1 MSNQQIPVLDH
12 ATMHSLID
20 RVIVKITH
28 QVAKI
33 DLTGSNFAPSEQDP
47 TKLYSVQTVLD
58 GLYHEKWEFCADREF
73 FHRVT
78 ENMMESKSD
87 DPTDL
92 EEYSKEFFNV
102 LCGHLVAEI
111 FRYTKIPTRF
121 QVPSFVPA
129 CACSNPTERENLS
142 MCYSSDHAETVIFR
156 AVS

>member
-1 MSNQQIPVLDH
+1 MSSQQIPVLDQ
-12 ATMHSLID
+12 ATLYSLMD
-20 RVIVKITH
+20 KVIVQITQ

-33 DLTGSNFAPSEQDP
+33 DLTGCNVAPSDEDQ
-47 TKLYSVQTVLD
+47 TRLCSVQTILD

-78 ENMMESKSD
+78 ENMMETQSD

-111 FRYTKIPTRF
+111 FRYTNVPTRF
-121 QVPSFVPA
+121 EVPSFVSA
-129 CACSNPTERENLS
+129 CPTNLCEQEDLS

>member
-1 MSNQQIPVLDH
+1 MSSQQMPVLDQ
-12 ATMHSLID
+12 ATMYSLID
-20 RVIVKITH
+20 KVIVEITQ

-33 DLTGSNFAPSEQDP
+33 NLTGNPTLSNQDP
-47 TKLYSVQTVLD
+47 TKLCSVQTVLD

-111 FRYTKIPTRF
+111 FRYTKVPTRF
-121 QVPSFVPA
+121 EVPSFAPA
-129 CACSNPTERENLS
+129 SPCTQTEREDLS